1 MGNVIISAIILSI
14 LGLSISK
21 VISEKRK
28 GIKCI
33 GCPNSKSCSNTNGIT
48 LIK

>member
-1 MGNVIISAIILSI
+1 MGNVIISLVIVFI

-33 GCPNSKSCSNTNGIT
+33 GCPHSKSCSNAGGIN